1 MARYLTFGNL
11 LVEDVVMPDGRQLPD
26 RLGGDSLYAA
36 IGARA
41 FADDVELVTRLGRR
55 FPPQLVRALEDAGYG
70 AGLIPTDHD
79 TVRLRV
85 DWGVEGRGR
94 FTFHEEAGT
103 YEDTTPVPDEI
114 PPALTRRLEA
124 VHVAP
129 VPFPQMEALVRWA
142 RPRAR
147 VLTVDPHYEHVS
159 GTETQWR
166 RLLPLVD
173 AFLPSRDE
181 ATALLGGWPGPE
193 GAVRELATWGAA
205 VAVVKLGAEGS
216 IAHRG
221 GEVVRID
228 TATTGLV
235 DPTGCGD
242 AFCGGFL
249 VGLSRSGRVRTA
261 LAHGAV
267 AASFAGEGH
276 GAEHALRPDRAEAR
290 RRLASLLG
298 SAH

>member
-11 LVEDVVMPDGRQLPD
+11 LVEDVVLPDGRGLPG

-41 FADDVELVTRLGRR
+41 FAEDVELVTRLGRR
-55 FPPQLVRALEDAGYG
+55 FPSELVRALEETGYG
-70 AGLIPTDHD
+70 AGLIPCDHD

-94 FTFHEEAGT
+94 FTFTPDAGT
-103 YEDTTPVPDEI
+103 YEDTTPVPEEI
-114 PPALTRRLEA
+114 PSALIERLEA

-129 VPFPQMEALVRWA
+129 VPFGQMEPLLRWA

-147 VLTVDPHYEHVS
+147 ILTVDPHYEHVS
-159 GTETQWR
+159 GTEAQWR

-193 GAVRELATWGAA
+193 EAVRELATWGAGT
-205 VAVVKLGAEGS
+205 VVVKLGAEGS
-216 IAHRG
+216 IACRG
-221 GEVVRID
+221 GELARMAAA
-228 TATTGLV
+228 TADPV

-249 VGLSRSGRVRTA
+249 VGLAETGDLRTA

-267 AASFAGEGH
+267 AASFAGEGY
-276 GAEHALRPDRAEAR
+276 GAEHALEPDRAEAG
-290 RRLASLLG
+290 RRLAPLR
-298 SAH
+298 

>member
-1 MARYLTFGNL
+1 VARYLTFGNL

-41 FADDVELVTRLGRR
+41 FADDVELVTRLGRK
-55 FPPQLVRALEDAGYG
+55 FPRPLVRALEDAGYG
-70 AGLIPTDHD
+70 DGLIPTEHD
-79 TVRLRV
+79 TVRLWV

-94 FTFHEEAGT
+94 FTFHEEAGR

-114 PPALTRRLEA
+114 PAALEERLEA
-124 VHVAP
+124 VHIAP
-129 VPFPQMEALVRWA
+129 VPFEQMEALVRWA

-147 VLTVDPHYEHVS
+147 LLTVDPHYEYVS
-159 GTETQWR
+159 GAEDQWR
-166 RLLPLVD
+166 RILPLVD

-193 GAVRELATWGAA
+193 EAVRQLATWGAA

-216 IAHRG
+216 IAYRDD
-221 GEVVRID
+221 EFVRMG

-249 VGLSRSGRVRTA
+249 VALAESGDLRAA

-276 GAEHALRPDRAEAR
+276 GAEHTLVPDRAEAQR
-290 RRLASLLG
+290 RVTALL
-298 SAH
+298 

>member
-1 MARYLTFGNL
+1 VARYLTFGNL
-11 LVEDVVMPDGRQLPD
+11 LVEDVVMPDGRLLPG

-41 FADDVELVTRLGRR
+41 FAGDVELVTRLGRK
-55 FPPQLVRALEDAGYG
+55 FPPRLVRALEDAGYG
-70 AGLIPTDHD
+70 AGLISTEHD
-79 TVRLRV
+79 TVRLWV

-114 PPALTRRLEA
+114 PAALTERLDA
-124 VHVAP
+124 VHIAP

-159 GTETQWR
+159 GTEEQWR
-166 RLLPLVD
+166 RVLPLVD

-181 ATALLGGWPGPE
+181 AAALLGGWPGPE
-193 GAVRELATWGAA
+193 DAVAELGAWGAP

-216 IAHRG
+216 IACRD
-221 GEVVRID
+221 GELVRVA

-249 VGLSRSGRVRTA
+249 VGLAETDDLRTA

-276 GAEHALRPDRAEAR
+276 GAGHALRPDRAEAR
-290 RRLASLLG
+290 RRLAELLACG
-298 SAH
+298 

>member
-41 FADDVELVTRLGRR
+41 FADDVELVTRLGRK
-55 FPPQLVRALEDAGYG
+55 FPPQLVQALEDAGYR
-70 AGLIPTDHD
+70 AGLITTEHD
-79 TVRLRV
+79 TVRLWV

-103 YEDTTPVPDEI
+103 YEDTTPVPGEI
-114 PPALTRRLEA
+114 PAPLTERLEA

-129 VPFPQMEALVRWA
+129 VPFAQMEALVRWA
-142 RPRAR
+142 RPYAR
-147 VLTVDPHYEHVS
+147 LLTVDPHYEHVS
-159 GTETQWR
+159 GTEGQWR

-193 GAVRELATWGAA
+193 QAARTLAGWGAA
-205 VAVVKLGAEGS
+205 NVCVKLGAEGS
-216 IAHRG
+216 IAYRDG
-221 GEVVRID
+221 RFVRMSAA
-228 TATTGLV
+228 TADPV

-249 VGLSRSGRVRTA
+249 VGLAESGELRTA

-267 AASFAGEGH
+267 AASFAGEGY
-276 GAEHALRPDRAEAR
+276 GAEHALAPDRAEAG
-290 RRLASLLG
+290 RRLAALL
-298 SAH
+298 